1 MRKAFYHVY
10 KVRYV
15 LLAAL
20 MVLYLVLFLS
30 INTGMAN
37 ASDYGQD
44 TSEINTEDTEPSV
57 LLPFDEFEGFDVCV
71 EGFSEES
78 PISYVALTGG
88 KIALINNETLN
99 MNGSVI
105 NALDINERYG
115 MFGAV
120 ALPGEGMTFIRWENI
135 AGDIVSKNTYFCP
148 ETVFNDSPNVYYA
161 VFEEIVNSNITDYQ
175 DVATSAISENT
186 DFEMTQES
194 LSEFDNSGEETIL
207 YEDSTYLPNA
217 IGEQSYETEEPYQY
231 GYYDNLLLDTD
242 TQSNQTESVPNG
254 VETYTAPQ
262 INSLDT
268 DSVDSGVMTLQTDV
282 DAFIPV
288 PCGVEMNDAREIII
302 VAAILT
308 FVAFVIVERFGR
320 RRYGC

>member
-30 INTGMAN
+30 VNTGMAN
-37 ASDYGQD
+37 ASDYEQE
-44 TSEINTEDTEPSV
+44 TSDINTEDTEPSV
-57 LLPFDEFEGFDVCV
+57 ILPFDGFD
-71 EGFSEES
+71 GFDFCMERFTDEL
-78 PISYVALTGG
+78 PISYIALTGG
-88 KIALINNETLN
+88 RIALINNETLN

-242 TQSNQTESVPNG
+242 TQSNQTESVPYEN
-254 VETYTAPQ
+254 ETDVNLEIHPIETEN
-262 INSLDT
+262 INSNA
-268 DSVDSGVMTLQTDV
+268 TLISA
-282 DAFIPV
+282 DADEFIPV
-288 PCGVEMNDAREIII
+288 PCGLEMNVAREIII
-302 VAAILT
+302 IASILT
-308 FVAFVIVERFGR
+308 FVAFAIVERFGR